1 MNTKMITGISLA
13 AVFALSV
20 GLLSVNFAQ
29 EAQAGLGGPSDSR
42 IVETV
47 RYDNIPIK
55 AGELAVLVDTTASGS
70 MSSVHVAANLPCDE
84 SDNPLV
90 KIIVGQAPTNLDDLI
105 SSSAQAVPVT
115 GISGTCVYHATV
127 SAGSVI
133 GGILTD
139 VIIVN
144 AGADTVPLPKGT
156 TITINGVIPVSNG

>member
-13 AVFALSV
+13 AVFALSA

-29 EAQAGLGGPSDSR
+29 EAQAGFPTSL

-70 MSSVHVAANLPCDE
+70 MGSVHVAANLPCD
-84 SDNPLV
+84 DNDVPLV
-90 KIIVGQAPTNLDDLI
+90 VILVGKADGSLDLLI
-105 SSSAQAVPVT
+105 SSATEFTGFT
-115 GISGTCVYHATV
+115 GISGTCVYHASV
-127 SAGSVI
+127 SAGSVT

-139 VIIVN
+139 VILKN
-144 AGADTVPLPKGT
+144 ASSDTVPLPKGT
-156 TITINGVIPVSNG
+156 TITINGEFSGAG

>member
-1 MNTKMITGISLA
+1 MNTKIITGISLA
-13 AVFALSV
+13 AIFALSA

-29 EAQAGLGGPSDSR
+29 EAQAGLSGIP

-70 MSSVHVAANLPCDE
+70 MSMVHVAANLPCDE

-90 KIIVGQAPTNLDDLI
+90 SIIGGQAGGTLVDII
-105 SSSAQAVPVT
+105 SSSAQAVPLIT
-115 GISGTCVYHATV
+115 GISGTCVYHATLLQG
-127 SAGSVI
+127 AA

-139 VIIVN
+139 VILVN
-144 AGADTVPLPKGT
+144 TSSDTVPLPKGT
-156 TITINGVIPVSNG
+156 TITINGVHPFFGA

>member
-13 AVFALSV
+13 AVFALSA

-29 EAQAGLGGPSDSR
+29 EAQAGVPDGFP

-70 MSSVHVAANLPCDE
+70 MSIVHVAANLPCDE

-90 KIIVGQAPTNLDDLI
+90 SIIGGQAGAGGTLVDII
-105 SSSAQAVPVT
+105 SSSAQAVPGIT
-115 GISGTCVYHATV
+115 GISGTCVYHATLIEGA
-127 SAGSVI
+127 AG
-133 GGILTD
+133 GTLTD
-139 VIIVN
+139 VILVN
-144 AGADTVPLPKGT
+144 TSSDTVPLPKGT
-156 TITINGVIPVSNG
+156 TITINGVHPFFST

>member
-13 AVFALSV
+13 AIFALSA

-29 EAQAGLGGPSDSR
+29 EAQAGFPSSL

-55 AGELAVLVDTTASGS
+55 AGEVAVLVDTTASGS
-70 MSSVHVAANLPCDE
+70 MGSVHVAANLPCDE
-84 SDNPLV
+84 NDEPLV
-90 KIIVGQAPTNLDDLI
+90 VIIAGDASTEMFANVI
-105 SSSAQAVPVT
+105 SSSAEFTGFT
-115 GISGTCVYHATV
+115 GISGTCVYHASV

-139 VIIVN
+139 VILANPSSV
-144 AGADTVPLPKGT
+144 TVPLPKGT
-156 TITINGVIPVSNG
+156 TITINGEFSGVG